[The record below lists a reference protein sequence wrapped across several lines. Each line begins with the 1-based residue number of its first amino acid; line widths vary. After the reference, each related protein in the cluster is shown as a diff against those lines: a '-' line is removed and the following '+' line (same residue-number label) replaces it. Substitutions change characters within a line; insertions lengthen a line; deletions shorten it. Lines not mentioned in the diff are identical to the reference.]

1 MRRTGVVR
9 EPTAAESSAVPDL
22 ARSIAFAREARDE
35 KRCEARETRAVR
47 LSGTSARFVAV
58 LGLFVLA
65 SAAIAG
71 FSAVRVHADPRFAS
85 LGAAADVPAA
95 RIREVDVM
103 RNSSLAVVGAVM
115 VATEASAGGKGDGV
129 PPGWMVIADAY
140 TQFSNTQGQDGW
152 TYHYDSG
159 PGSTVQFMPFN
170 PVWNDGAVTTG
181 SWCIAPRVGCSSV
194 DTAVCHISSRP
205 VDAPRAQMHTQTA
218 GGCCSPQINRR
229 PIARWTAPRSGQ
241 FRVRFTPQF
250 NGSQHG
256 NTFDILIDG
265 VAALSGN
272 QADQGRLFELDV
284 PNATMIELRENPGS
298 SCTALLFELQILAP
312 ICPGDVIENDVI
324 DGADLA
330 ALLSVWGTDG
340 GIYPRADTN
349 SDGDVNAAD
358 LAAVLSGW
366 GACP

>member
-1 MRRTGVVR
+1 M
-9 EPTAAESSAVPDL
+9 
-22 ARSIAFAREARDE
+22 
-35 KRCEARETRAVR
+35 ARETRAVR
-47 LSGTSARFVAV
+47 LSGTSARGVAV
-58 LGLFVLA
+58 LGLLVLA

-205 VDAPRAQMHTQTA
+205 VDAPPALRCTHRQRADA
-218 GGCCSPQINRR
+218 
-229 PIARWTAPRSGQ
+229 
-241 FRVRFTPQF
+241 VRHK
-250 NGSQHG
+250 S
-256 NTFDILIDG
+256 
-265 VAALSGN
+265 
-272 QADQGRLFELDV
+272 
-284 PNATMIELRENPGS
+284 
-298 SCTALLFELQILAP
+298 
-312 ICPGDVIENDVI
+312 
-324 DGADLA
+324 
-330 ALLSVWGTDG
+330 TDG
-340 GIYPRADTN
+340 RSRAGLHREVDSFEFDSRHSSTAASMEIPSTYSLMASLRCQETRRIRVDCSNLMYPTR
-349 SDGDVNAAD
+349 
-358 LAAVLSGW
+358 
-366 GACP
+366 P